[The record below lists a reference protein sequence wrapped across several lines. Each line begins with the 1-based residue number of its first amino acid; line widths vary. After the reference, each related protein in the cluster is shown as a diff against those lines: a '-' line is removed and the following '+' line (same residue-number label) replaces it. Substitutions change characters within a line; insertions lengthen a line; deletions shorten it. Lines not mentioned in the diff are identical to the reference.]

1 MSWTGTFRPRM
12 DRAIRSYVCQPS
24 RSPQPVCSRHVC
36 PCGRLGVAVVAELV
50 DLIVTGQLEEGQLLP
65 PEGPLSEHFG
75 VSRTVLRESVKRL
88 EEKGLV
94 IVAQGRGTQVRAPGY
109 WNMLDPV
116 VLSALIDNDETL
128 GILDELTIVRASL
141 ESAMAGAVA
150 ASRSADG
157 LRRLENALT
166 TMRESEFETDSF
178 RQADVLF
185 HYALMDI
192 SGNRLA
198 ENIAKHLYKRAVESS
213 RYQGIDPPDAF
224 ALTMKEHAAIVDA
237 ISRKDVAGAQKA
249 MHDHIHISWERHAAA
264 RPRATGAWS
273 GARSEERVDA
283 AWRCRRTP
291 ARVPRRKARRA
302 GLPGRTST
310 APLRRRAQ
318 PAASRSRRA
327 DARGRRTPG
336 RSPPGRRDRPHATI
350 RGRGPT

>member
-1 MSWTGTFRPRM
+1 MPTESHPAAPLFPR
-12 DRAIRSYVCQPS
+12 RLPA
-24 RSPQPVCSRHVC
+24 
-36 PCGRLGVAVVAELV
+36 GRLGVAVVSELV
-50 DLIVTGQLEEGQLLP
+50 DLIVTGRLKEGELLP

-94 IVAQGRGTQVRAPGY
+94 IVSQGRGTQVRAPGY

-150 ASRSADG
+150 GSRSADG

-166 TMRESEFETDSF
+166 TMRESASETDSF
-178 RQADVLF
+178 RQADVVF
-185 HYALMDI
+185 HYALMEI

-224 ALTMKEHAAIVDA
+224 DLTLKEHAAIVDA
-237 ISRKDVAGAQKA
+237 ISRQDVAAAQKA
-249 MHDHIHISWERHAAA
+249 MHDHIHVSWERRRLPDHA
-264 RPRATGAWS
+264 PR
-273 GARSEERVDA
+273 
-283 AWRCRRTP
+283 
-291 ARVPRRKARRA
+291 
-302 GLPGRTST
+302 
-310 APLRRRAQ
+310 
-318 PAASRSRRA
+318 
-327 DARGRRTPG
+327 ARGRALG
-336 RSPPGRRDRPHATI
+336 QQSE
-350 RGRGPT
+350 